1 MLSFLAI
8 LPRSLVTF
16 FYALAALLRFY
27 GDAETIPLEQYG
39 FTYTVLDWS
48 LLVFLAATVLLLVA
62 IGIEWHGGN
71 RRRDQEAE
79 DRAAAAE
86 ARDRAIAAAEI
97 AIEERNRSAEER
109 NRAAEERNRAIEAAK
124 RQNRRDIL
132 QIRHQLD
139 PSPEN
144 RAALRDFLAILEED
158 R

>member
-16 FYALAALLRFY
+16 FYAAAALLRFY
-27 GDAETIPLEQYG
+27 GDAETIPFEQYG

-48 LLVFLAATVLLLVA
+48 LVAFLAASVLLLVA

-79 DRAAAAE
+79 DRAATAE
-86 ARDRAIAAAEI
+86 ARDRAVAAAERE
-97 AIEERNRSAEER
+97 ARRDYLAAREAE
-109 NRAAEERNRAIEAAK
+109 